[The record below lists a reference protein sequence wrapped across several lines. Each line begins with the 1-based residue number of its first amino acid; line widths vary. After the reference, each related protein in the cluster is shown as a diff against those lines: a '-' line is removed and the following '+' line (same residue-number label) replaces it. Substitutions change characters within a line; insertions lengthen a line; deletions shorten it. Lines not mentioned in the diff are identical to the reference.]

1 MPKIENIFT
10 FHPTDLA
17 LVVDDDAASVVAQD
31 VDLVGEVTIG
41 PNCIVHPSCTIVALG
56 PIIFGSGCIIE
67 EQSVICNR
75 RKSTMRIGNDN
86 LFSVGCRVE
95 ATSIGSHNVFEAK
108 CKVSPEIS
116 IESYC
121 VIGAGCTV
129 VAEPSLSTFKTMDK
143 IDTMSTPEEQIETYK
158 QSGVEIRNL
167 VDYTVIFGDRSDSTK
182 WSGEGLGQAKA
193 LHAKHLLY
201 LSETLPKF
209 HRTRT
214 VVNSSSKPRDS
225 LSSSKTAK

>member
-10 FHPTDLA
+10 FHPT
-17 LVVDDDAASVVAQD
+17 SIVAQD
-31 VDLVGEVTIG
+31 ADLVGDVTVG

-56 PIIFGSGCIIE
+56 PIVFGSGCIVE

-75 RKSTMRIGNDN
+75 RKTTMYIGNEN

-108 CKVSPEIS
+108 CKVSPDVEIS
-116 IESYC
+116 HHC
-121 VIGAGCTV
+121 FIGAGCTV
-129 VAEPSLSTFKTMDK
+129 VAEPSLSSFESLEEINQINPLDDEQAEASKPSPIK
-143 IDTMSTPEEQIETYK
+143 IRK
-158 QSGVEIRNL
+158 L
-167 VDYTVIFGDRSDSTK
+167 VDYSVIFGDRSDLSQ
-182 WSGEGLGQAKA
+182 WSGEGQGQAKA

-209 HRTRT
+209 HRTR
-214 VVNSSSKPRDS
+214 VIAPSKMKEGT
-225 LSSSKTAK
+225 SSKTK